1 LEPLKIT
8 LQINK
13 TKKKKYMHAEIHACR
28 NTCMQKYM
36 HAEIHACR
44 NTCMQK
50 YMHAATPHP
59 YFPNIEF

>member
-1 LEPLKIT
+1 M
-8 LQINK
+8 Q
-13 TKKKKYMHAEIHACR
+13 KYMHAEIHACR